1 MIELIAISAL
11 GLLGTIAA
19 LAVAARHT
27 WHIEMLRHHR
37 EDDAR

>member
-1 MIELIAISAL
+1 MNEIIVISAL

-27 WHIEMLRHHR
+27 WHIEVLEHR
-37 EDDAR
+37 RGDDAP